1 MSRSNLNEIPR
12 GRNKSKVKKIGLE
25 SFKLLNESREVII
38 KLLND
43 YSSIMYEAKY
53 ENINGKGIP
62 SMLAS

>member
-12 GRNKSKVKKIGLE
+12 GKNKSKVKKSGLE

-43 YSSIMYEAKY
+43 YSSIMYKAKY
-53 ENINGKGIP
+53 KNINRRGIP
-62 SMLAS
+62 SMLVS

>member
-12 GRNKSKVKKIGLE
+12 GKNKSKVKKSGLE

-43 YSSIMYEAKY
+43 YSSIMYKAKY
-53 ENINGKGIP
+53 KNINGKGIP
-62 SMLAS
+62 SMLVS